1 MADNNFNPGYIDP
14 INDGSTKDDVPEKPY
29 YDDVEAPMPQMVN
42 NYNQPQIYNNEDLPS
57 QDNIQQGSISNTTEG
72 PYNSSQAS
80 NNYYNNQYESNTNIE
95 QPVPV
100 RRKYR
105 MGENPRTLMIMSI
118 ILILIVIADASLEI
132 GFKFFSP
139 FILGDDIAILTM
151 AITYLILIAKR
162 RSTNHPALGAVT
174 VFVWFVGFGVKGFG
188 MTKAPSKVGLMV
200 PLFLLIGG
208 RAFAMFFCIPHTCNN
223 YSKR

>member
-1 MADNNFNPGYIDP
+1 MADGNFNPEYVDP
-14 INDGSTKDDVPEKPY
+14 INDGSTKEEVPEKPY

-42 NYNQPQIYNNEDLPS
+42 NYNQPPSYNNDLPS
-57 QDNIQQGSISNTTEG
+57 QDNIQQGSQTNTTEG
-72 PYNSSQAS
+72 PYYSSQAS

-118 ILILIVIADASLEI
+118 LLILIVIADVTLEI
-132 GFKFFSP
+132 IFRFFSP

-151 AITYLILIAKR
+151 AIVYLVLIAKKR
-162 RSTNHPALGAVT
+162 PTNHPALGAVT

-188 MTKAPSKVGLMV
+188 MTKGPGKVGLMV
-200 PLFLLIGG
+200 PLFLLTGG

-223 YSKR
+223 YSRR